1 MIRTAKAEDAAQ
13 IIELQKRVLEE
24 DDFLVTTLE
33 EFQISVEDEK
43 KWIAARLENERETFF
58 VAEVDGELV
67 GMLVF
72 QSPTRIR
79 LSHTGTFGMMVD
91 KRLRGKGI
99 GKALISELLAW
110 AKQNPYIEKVS
121 LGVFSTNEPAIEL
134 YKKMGFIEEGRK
146 VKEFKVKDSYVDDIL
161 MYQFV

>member
-1 MIRTAKAEDAAQ
+1 MIRTALVEDAVQ
-13 IIELQKRVLEE
+13 IIALQKRVLEE
-24 DDFLVTTLE
+24 EHFLVTTLE

-43 KWIAARLENERETFF
+43 KWIAAKLENERETFL
-58 VAEVDGELV
+58 VAEVEGEII

-91 KRLRGKGI
+91 KRYRGQGI
-99 GKALISELLAW
+99 GMALIEELLTW
-110 AKQNPYIEKVS
+110 AKQNLHIQKVS
-121 LGVFSTNEPAIEL
+121 LGVFSTNESAIAL

-146 VKEFKVKDSYVDDIL
+146 VKEYKVNNGYVDDIL